1 MAQQAAQTAA
11 QAKQQELQTEAQRD
25 TKIQAKTQAEME
37 LEKLKH
43 EHRREI
49 EMIRA
54 QATLGFRTEDQ
65 EFREKLETMK
75 EEGKASRV
83 DQQASL
89 TSKLIAQRQGQ
100 GGEFDTTDENIENS
114 L

>member
-1 MAQQAAQTAA
+1 
-11 QAKQQELQTEAQRD
+11 
-25 TKIQAKTQAEME
+25 ME

-49 EMIRA
+49 ELIRA

-100 GGEFDTTDENIENS
+100 GGQFNTMDENIETN